1 MRNQLDRVLKLVKR
15 TGDRLVVFDQA
26 DPRNAYVVMNI
37 DEYEMLVDN
46 PWDRE
51 DGFYSDEWRD
61 NDSRKDHWCDENCY
75 KYGCSDDSWRKDN
88 WHDDYCECDDDDEND
103 YYSDKMPEIPTFEDD
118 LDDELDNEDIEDIFS
133 GMPDDSDDFSPEAG
147 DLEEK
152 SDDFAPF
159 NDIPIVEL
167 DSNNNY
173 GKIENDTEYKQKNK
187 KDDKRWNISK
197 DIKEK
202 QETELVE
209 EKDRYYLENIE

>member
-1 MRNQLDRVLKLVKR
+1 MHSQLDRVLKLVKR

-51 DGFYSDEWRD
+51 DDFYSDDWRRDDWREDDDYED
-61 NDSRKDHWCDENCY
+61 NYC
-75 KYGCSDDSWRKDN
+75 DDSWQRNDREDS
-88 WHDDYCECDDDDEND
+88 WREDDDGEND
-103 YYSDKMPEIPTFEDD
+103 YHSDKMPEIPTFEDD
-118 LDDELDNEDIEDIFS
+118 LDDELDNEDMEDIFS
-133 GMPDDSDDFSPEAG
+133 GMPDDFDDFSPKID
-147 DLEEK
+147 DLEEN
-152 SDDFAPF
+152 DDNSMPF
-159 NDIPIVEL
+159 DDIPIVDL
-167 DSNNNY
+167 DNDDDY
-173 GKIENDTEYKQKNK
+173 GKIENDVEYEIKSK
-187 KDDKRWNISK
+187 KDDRKWNISK